1 MNRRSH
7 SIPGPPLRDA
17 LLCGLVALLA
27 SLLIIPAAVASPRI
41 AFAKYE
47 PSGTSSHILT
57 IAPDGS
63 GLKRLTLQVEGGKV
77 LSAKVDMGRPVF
89 EPALVPVVDDT
100 AGKDFLRRTVVVEGR
115 AFEIS
120 CVSMGNPHAIT
131 FVDDG
136 SAFPVER
143 WGPLLEN
150 HALFPNRCNVEFVQP
165 VDAAR
170 VKARVWERGSGE
182 TQACGTGACAIGVLC
197 ATLDRTGRHVS
208 VELPGGTLGIDWE
221 PDGKVYLTGPV
232 EHVFDGTLDL

>member
-1 MNRRSH
+1 
-7 SIPGPPLRDA
+7 
-17 LLCGLVALLA
+17 
-27 SLLIIPAAVASPRI
+27 
-41 AFAKYE
+41 
-47 PSGTSSHILT
+47 
-57 IAPDGS
+57 
-63 GLKRLTLQVEGGKV
+63 
-77 LSAKVDMGRPVF
+77 
-89 EPALVPVVDDT
+89 
-100 AGKDFLRRTVVVEGR
+100 
-115 AFEIS
+115 
-120 CVSMGNPHAIT
+120 VSMGNPHAIT
-131 FVDDG
+131 FVDDV